1 MDSLFNN
8 IHHIIQNQQGM
19 AFLAVFIG
27 GLISAASPCVLAAIP
42 LIIGYVGGYSEGNKK
57 KAALYSLVFIL
68 GLSITF
74 TLLGAAASAMGAFF
88 GFMGRWLYIGL
99 AVIAVVMGLQL
110 MGVISI
116 PLPFQQTR
124 TVKSKGLWGAFFL
137 GLLTGT
143 VSSPCATPVLAVI
156 LAYVSTQGDM
166 LYGGSLLFAY
176 ALGHCALIFIAGLSI
191 GLTESIVS
199 SKGIKNFSLYSKRL
213 SGAVLAGRYLYRRSE
228 FLRKSLFCFGSRKL
242 QFARFRI
249 SMPLNTQAKA
259 ATKSTNQ
266 DPCKRLEGQSC
277 GNE

>member
-1 MDSLFNN
+1 MESLFNN
-8 IHHIIQNQQGM
+8 IQQIIQNQQGV
-19 AFLAVFIG
+19 AFLAVFAA

-74 TLLGAAASAMGAFF
+74 TLLGAAASMMGGLL

-99 AVIAVVMGLQL
+99 AAIAVVMGLQL
-110 MGVISI
+110 MGVLSI
-116 PLPFQQTR
+116 PLPFQKTR
-124 TVKSKGLWGAFFL
+124 TVKSKGLWGAFLL

-156 LAYVSTQGDM
+156 LAYVSTRGDI

-176 ALGHCALIFIAGLSI
+176 AIGHCALIFVAGLSI

-199 SKGIKNFSLYSKRL
+199 SKGINKFSLYSKKF
-213 SGAVLAGRYLYRRSE
+213 SGAVLALAGLYI
-228 FLRKSLFCFGSRKL
+228 G
-242 QFARFRI
+242 I
-249 SMPLNTQAKA
+249 
-259 ATKSTNQ
+259 TNV
-266 DPCKRLEGQSC
+266 
-277 GNE
+277 

>member
-8 IHHIIQNQQGM
+8 IQHIIQNQQGM
-19 AFLAVFIG
+19 AFLAVFVA

-42 LIIGYVGGYSEGNKK
+42 LIIGYVGGYSEGSKK

-116 PLPFQQTR
+116 PLPFQKTR

-156 LAYVSTQGDM
+156 LAYVSTQGDIM
-166 LYGGSLLFAY
+166 YGGSLLFAY
-176 ALGHCALIFIAGLSI
+176 AVGHCALIFIAGISI

-199 SKGIKNFSLYSKRL
+199 SKGIKNFSLYSKRF
-213 SGAVLAGRYLYRRSE
+213 SGVLLALAGLYIGIVN
-228 FLRKSLFCFGSRKL
+228 F
-242 QFARFRI
+242 
-249 SMPLNTQAKA
+249 
-259 ATKSTNQ
+259 
-266 DPCKRLEGQSC
+266 
-277 GNE
+277 